1 MQQPIQKKWEELS
14 HKITTLQQHVQ
25 EAGGEVK
32 GACSEVLD
40 GVHRKQDHVRQKLEE
55 LSSASADMRDTVQ
68 SGVESALEELEQ
80 TYTKAVAYLEQQRKA
95 LFLSRY
101 RSELEETDKNIE
113 AWRQRI
119 HAVELA
125 IRNTLVEA
133 IAVWHEKQEH
143 ARQTFQALQDANAEN
158 WEALKDDMIAAQQ
171 EVNAAAHKTFALLP
185 ENQHEY
191 EQRLEHRL
199 TELEHNI
206 AWLQQQANQAD
217 TTEKAKLNND
227 IQQLRQQHLRVRQK
241 YDDFQVK
248 QAMAWQ
254 EFKVEIDELMAE
266 LHQQYSRVAS
276 DVEK

>member
-1 MQQPIQKKWEELS
+1 MQQQIQAKWEELS
-14 HKITTLQQHVQ
+14 QKITTLHQHVQ

-32 GACSEVLD
+32 DRCAEVLD
-40 GVHRKQDHVRQKLEE
+40 GLHQQQAQARQKLEA
-55 LSSASADMRDTVQ
+55 LSSARGDVRDNVR
-68 SGVESALEELEQ
+68 SGVESALAELEQ
-80 TYTKAVAYLEQQRKA
+80 AYTKAVAYLEQQRKT
-95 LFLSRY
+95 LFVSRY
-101 RSELEETDKNIE
+101 RSEVEATDENIE

-119 HAVELA
+119 HAVEPA

-143 ARQTFQALQDANAEN
+143 ARQTLQALQDANAEN
-158 WEALKDDMIAAQQ
+158 WEALKDEMIAAQQ

-191 EQRLEHRL
+191 EQRLEHSL

-206 AWLQQQANQAD
+206 AWLQQQANQAE
-217 TTEKAKLNND
+217 TTEKAGLNND
-227 IQQLRQQHLRVRQK
+227 IQQLRQQHLSVRQK

-254 EFKVEIDELMAE
+254 EFKVGIDELMAE
-266 LHQQYSRVAS
+266 LHQQYTRVAS